1 MEFNRR
7 NSQKNAIERIARL
20 TESEEFHDFDLIQ
33 LKARLEFLENSFQ
46 NFQNEHMSLIEQN
59 VQPEDM
65 DVQDELATDVEA
77 TYMTTKVRFLTSIQ
91 ALEFELEDPVPDPN
105 VRNEE
110 NPRQEPQWQAD
121 VRLERIPMNIFN
133 GEYAQWNEW
142 KAMYGSLVHNVPT
155 LSPTQKFHY
164 LKRSV
169 NGSAARVLSG
179 WQILGDNYQAAYES
193 LVKIFENKYR
203 IIIALL
209 EELNNM
215 PKLSIETHD
224 GLREMVDT
232 TNRVLRQLAT
242 PAIAAPTEHWDFQV
256 VHRLLVRCPPRTLS
270 VWETTHL
277 QTEMP
282 TLTAFTDFL
291 NQRAMSSLILGQSNA
306 NPNGSN
312 QSTSENKGAK
322 PKNKQPRQNF
332 NNADSKENQQKN
344 PLSCYHCKQP
354 HQLYRCL
361 AFQQLSLEQRRAR
374 VRELNLC
381 ANCFMPGHKANTA
394 QCKFGPCK
402 RCNRNQHHNTLLCDV
417 SIGSVATAQVYPAIL
432 PSTAH
437 TDAGNNSTWSS
448 VNSQQAS
455 RQNFQ

>member
-33 LKARLEFLENSFQ
+33 LKARLEFLENFFQ

-291 NQRAMSSLILGQSNA
+291 NQRAMSSLILGRSNA

-312 QSTSENKGAK
+312 
-322 PKNKQPRQNF
+322 
-332 NNADSKENQQKN
+332 
-344 PLSCYHCKQP
+344 
-354 HQLYRCL
+354 
-361 AFQQLSLEQRRAR
+361 
-374 VRELNLC
+374 
-381 ANCFMPGHKANTA
+381 
-394 QCKFGPCK
+394 
-402 RCNRNQHHNTLLCDV
+402 
-417 SIGSVATAQVYPAIL
+417 
-432 PSTAH
+432 
-437 TDAGNNSTWSS
+437 
-448 VNSQQAS
+448 
-455 RQNFQ
+455 